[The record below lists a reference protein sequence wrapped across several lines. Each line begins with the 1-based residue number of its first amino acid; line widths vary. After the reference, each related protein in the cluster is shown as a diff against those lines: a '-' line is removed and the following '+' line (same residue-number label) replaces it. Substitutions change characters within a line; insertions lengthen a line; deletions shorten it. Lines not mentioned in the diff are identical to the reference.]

1 MVAAE
6 WEAADHP
13 REKVKARN
21 WPPLGTSSL
30 WKRSPLFFL
39 GRSLSLSVPS
49 LDDGIRGVTSDRF
62 LQLKIFFQIINSL
75 FTSRVFLSLA
85 LALPPPILLGEI
97 IWDVGWPGLTRC
109 YQAWP
114 HVTRSDQATI
124 TDSSGGHWP
133 TMYFQMVLLVTSLFC
148 RCDHMVP
155 DVTKLYQVW
164 PELNKCDQIQSWPK
178 NVS

>member
-13 REKVKARN
+13 GEKVKARN

-39 GRSLSLSVPS
+39 ERSLSLSVPS

-85 LALPPPILLGEI
+85 LALLGEI
-97 IWDVGWPGLTRC
+97 IWDVGWP
-109 YQAWP
+109 A

-124 TDSSGGHWP
+124 TDSSGGLPCISRWYCLWP
-133 TMYFQMVLLVTSLFC
+133 ACSVGVTIWYQM
-148 RCDHMVP
+148 
-155 DVTKLYQVW
+155 W
-164 PELNKCDQIQSWPK
+164 PNYIKCDRSLISVTRYRVGQKMCPRLRDLATAPAGGIT
-178 NVS
+178 

>member
-13 REKVKARN
+13 GEKVKARN
-21 WPPLGTSSL
+21 WPPLGTGSL

-39 GRSLSLSVPS
+39 ERSLSLSVPS

-85 LALPPPILLGEI
+85 LALLGEI
-97 IWDVGWPGLTRC
+97 IWDVGWP
-109 YQAWP
+109 A

-178 NVS
+178 KVS